1 MTNGI
6 SRRQAVGLFG
16 GAFAA
21 SVLPHRASEAAAR
34 ALSVVS
40 HEANKGAATTGAGG
54 DVTAAWRTA
63 NDCDITWITLDVQAT
78 SDRLLREA
86 SLGQTSIDLAFQTFT
101 PARALSLMEPL
112 EPFLAE
118 APIEGVG
125 PDLADFPPP
134 WCRH

>member
-34 ALSVVS
+34 ALSVT

-86 SLGQTSIDLAFQTFT
+86 SSGRPPSISRSRRSRRRVPCL
-101 PARALSLMEPL
+101 
-112 EPFLAE
+112 
-118 APIEGVG
+118 
-125 PDLADFPPP
+125 
-134 WCRH
+134 